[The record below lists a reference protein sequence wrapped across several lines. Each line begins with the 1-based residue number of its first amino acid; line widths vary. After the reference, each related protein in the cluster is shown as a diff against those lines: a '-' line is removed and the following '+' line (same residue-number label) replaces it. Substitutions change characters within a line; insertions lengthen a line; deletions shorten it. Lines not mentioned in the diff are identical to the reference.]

1 MRRIDMRSMAMGLIL
16 AVAVP
21 TAAGEVVEL
30 DAAQL
35 ARAGVEVAPVVE
47 RGFGDRQRVVG
58 QVVRI
63 PGSTLTL
70 KAVIGG
76 RVEELRVAP
85 GDRVRAGDVL
95 VNLHSHELMGMQA
108 ELLRARDRARLAAT
122 RLEAGD
128 ELYAIEG
135 ISRLELQERE
145 QEAFAAELEFTISRD
160 ELLDHGLPESVLE
173 TVLETRTTDAHL
185 PVVAPIDGVLLRLEV
200 EDQEWVEAFQTLVV
214 MGDPERVELEL
225 QIAPDQASAVS
236 AGDVVEFAPVGRSDE
251 VGRAKVISNVPQVDP
266 GTRTIKLRA
275 RIVESGSSL
284 YPGVFVEGSL
294 AHGEPR
300 MAAAVPVSAVIN
312 VGGSDVVFVEVG
324 EGSFEL
330 RPVVL
335 GVFDGGVHE
344 VIDGVAVGERIAT
357 GGVFLLKSTMLGGDG
372 EGD

>member
-1 MRRIDMRSMAMGLIL
+1 MRSMVTGLIL
-16 AVAVP
+16 AASIP
-21 TAAGEVVEL
+21 ATAGEVVEL
-30 DAAQL
+30 NAAQQ
-35 ARAGVEVAPVVE
+35 ARAGIVVGTVDE
-47 RGFGDRQRVVG
+47 RGFGDQQRVVG

-76 RVEELRVAP
+76 RVEELRAAP
-85 GDRVRAGDVL
+85 GDRVRAGEVL
-95 VNLHSHELMGMQA
+95 VQLHSHELMGMQA
-108 ELLRARDRARLAAT
+108 ELLRARDRATLAAT
-122 RLEAGD
+122 RLEAGN

-135 ISRLELQERE
+135 ISRLDLQVRE
-145 QEAFAAELEFTISRD
+145 QEAYAAELEFTISRD

-173 TVLETRTTDAHL
+173 TVLKTRTTDAHL

-200 EDQEWVEAFQTLVV
+200 ENQEWVEEYQTLVV

-225 QIAPDQASAVS
+225 QIAPDQASVVS
-236 AGDVVEFAPVGRSDE
+236 AGDPVEFTPVGRPDE
-251 VGRAKVISNVPQVDP
+251 VGHATVISNVPQVDP

-275 RIVESGSSL
+275 RIVDSDFPL
-284 YPGVFVEGSL
+284 FPGVFVEGTL
-294 AHGEPR
+294 AHGKPR

-330 RPVVL
+330 RPVDL
-335 GVFDGGVHE
+335 GVFNGEVHE
-344 VIDGVAVGERIAT
+344 VIDGVEVGERIAT
-357 GGVFLLKSTMLGGDG
+357 GGVFLLKSTMLGGEG

>member
-1 MRRIDMRSMAMGLIL
+1 MRSIAMGLIL
-16 AVAVP
+16 AAAAP
-21 TAAGEVVEL
+21 MAAGEVVEL

-35 ARAGVEVAPVVE
+35 ARAGVVVGTVGE

-63 PGSTLTL
+63 PGSTVTL

-76 RVEELRVAP
+76 RVEELRAAP
-85 GDRVRAGDVL
+85 GDRVKAGDVL

-122 RLEAGD
+122 RLEAGN

-135 ISRLELQERE
+135 ISRLDLQVRE

-160 ELLDHGLPESVLE
+160 ELLDHGLPESVME
-173 TVLETRTTDAHL
+173 TVLETRTTEAHL

-200 EDQEWVEAFQTLVV
+200 ENQEWVEKYQTLVV

-236 AGDVVEFAPVGRSDE
+236 AGDVVEFTPVGRPDKH
-251 VGRAKVISNVPQVDP
+251 GRAKVISNVPQVDP

-275 RIVESGSSL
+275 RIVDSVFSL
-284 YPGVFVEGSL
+284 FPGAFIEGWL
-294 AHGEPR
+294 AHGEARLAP
-300 MAAAVPVSAVIN
+300 AVPVSAVIN
-312 VGGSDVVFVEVG
+312 VNGGDVVFVELD

-335 GVFDGGVHE
+335 GVFNGDVHE
-344 VIDGVAVGERIAT
+344 VIDGVEVGDRIAT
-357 GGVFLLKSTMLGGDG
+357 GGVFLLKSTMLGGEG